1 MRRAGIKARMSRFPR
16 SIFWIVLV
24 ILLITAGVNMALVL
38 GMQALGWPPI
48 VMTHIMVFYWIGV
61 TALLTWLIRGR
72 MKVAYETPMQMI
84 SEATKEV
91 AQGDFTVRLQPLH
104 EKGKEDYLD
113 IMIND
118 LNDMIGELGS
128 IETLKAD
135 FISNVSHEIKTP
147 IAVIRLKI
155 SEDTP
160 EHHELSVELSRIERY
175 VDMVLQYIR
184 IGSKSNDLVI
194 REYKLDGMIR
204 EALRKQAEQ
213 FIEKRLALKYTSTDA
228 TVITDQK
235 WLVFIL
241 DQLLSNAVKYTS
253 SGTVTVDFCNGLLT
267 VSDTGVG
274 IMPEDLPR
282 IFEKGYTG
290 MNGRIGQKS
299 SGLGLYLAKKAAEM
313 LSIPLSVVSSI
324 GVGSTFILDLR
335 QDRG

>member
-1 MRRAGIKARMSRFPR
+1 MNILKEVIRKNRLAVLLFFIMTAVNATV
-16 SIFWIVLV
+16 SILYD
-24 ILLITAGVNMALVL
+24 ILLEPLLYASILTFIALAAFLAWDCYTEKTRREERVRTLSAVPYEWRKLPEAHTSAEKDYQKVIASL
-38 GMQALGWPPI
+38 GEKLEELAEQAD
-48 VMTHIMVFYWIGV
+48 
-61 TALLTWLIRGR
+61 
-72 MKVAYETPMQMI
+72 YETQDM
-84 SEATKEV
+84 
-91 AQGDFTVRLQPLH
+91 L
-104 EKGKEDYLD
+104 DYY
-113 IMIND
+113 
-118 LNDMIGELGS
+118 
-128 IETLKAD
+128 TAW
-135 FISNVSHEIKTP
+135 VHQIKTP

-160 EHHELSVELSRIERY
+160 EHHALSAELSRIERY
-175 VDMVLQYIR
+175 VDMVLQYAR

-194 REYKLDGMIR
+194 REYRLDGIIR
-204 EALRKQAEQ
+204 ESLRKQAEQ
-213 FIEKRLALKYTSTDA
+213 FIEKRLVLKYTSTDA

-235 WLVFIL
+235 WLAFIL

-253 SGTVTVDFCNGLLT
+253 FGTVTVDFCDGLLT
-267 VSDTGVG
+267 ISDTGVG